1 MTGESVSDDPTP
13 TTTSTLPS
21 SLPTTTLSSDIYY
34 PSVSIQSVEYA
45 SWGTVALLDKTS
57 NNYAAWSRHVVL
69 ILQLS
74 LGLDLYLDSSFHA
87 PDPRFEPRANRNWKI
102 NDAAVQAFLFMKCA
116 PSEHP
121 FIESC
126 ASAADIWST
135 LQKRH
140 GPMTQVAL
148 VQEVLSVRYSSSTPF
163 AETTQLLRNLNRR
176 IWDMGALT
184 PDRFLYV
191 LMLLG
196 LSSDDSLSA
205 VRDAI
210 VFDLYSSTCGC

>member
-1 MTGESVSDDPTP
+1 
-13 TTTSTLPS
+13 
-21 SLPTTTLSSDIYY
+21 
-34 PSVSIQSVEYA
+34 
-45 SWGTVALLDKTS
+45 
-57 NNYAAWSRHVVL
+57 
-69 ILQLS
+69 
-74 LGLDLYLDSSFHA
+74 
-87 PDPRFEPRANRNWKI
+87 
-102 NDAAVQAFLFMKCA
+102 
-116 PSEHP
+116 
-121 FIESC
+121 
-126 ASAADIWST
+126 
-135 LQKRH
+135 
-140 GPMTQVAL
+140 MTQVAL
-148 VQEVLSVRYSSSTPF
+148 VQEALSVRYSSSTPF